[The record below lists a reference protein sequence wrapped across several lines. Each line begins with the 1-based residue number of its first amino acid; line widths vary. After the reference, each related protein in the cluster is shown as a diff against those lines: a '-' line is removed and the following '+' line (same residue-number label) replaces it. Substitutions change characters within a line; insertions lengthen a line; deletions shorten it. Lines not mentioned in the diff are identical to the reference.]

1 MMLTDKQFY
10 KAALDLSIPE
20 MKEAKEL
27 FFAGKKA
34 EAEKVFAAYVR
45 SHIDY
50 ETYFSLPS
58 VKSAFNESC
67 FAEEK
72 KKKIIERG
80 DRICEGWFAPT
91 GYAHQYVNLEMDWE
105 TNHTPNNYC
114 EWVWVLS
121 RHEQFTPLAQAY
133 YVTKDEKYV
142 RAFEKIIESWIDQ
155 VEFPIVDVANRH
167 YSYSHTGWR
176 TIETGIRMIS
186 PWPNTI
192 HLFMREGFLSDAL
205 IVKIFKSI
213 WEHAFH
219 LRYFCSSHNWL
230 IIELTG
236 FLNIACFY
244 PFYDKCAEWKR
255 FVFDRFVSECDVQFW
270 PEGFQYELTTG
281 YHFGVLHDYLLCVDR
296 ARAYGIE
303 VPEKMM
309 NCIHRMY
316 HGIIRILQP
325 DRHLPDLND
334 GSSETMLGYL
344 SQGLSYF
351 PNDEIFR
358 YFVTDGREGKKPPY
372 VSAVMPYIGHCAMR
386 TSWEKDAIFALF
398 DSAHHGWGHQHEDKL
413 SFNLS
418 AYGKNLLL
426 DGGNYDYDTS
436 KMRSM
441 LCSSLGHNTALV
453 DTYGQCRS
461 KGFSTAEEERRV
473 RERIPS
479 DLAWNFSEDYE
490 CAEGTYDFGYGNK
503 EVDIRVDHHR
513 KVIFFKKGLGGSQ
526 PFFVL
531 LDTFT
536 PKDEKEHLYEV
547 HFQLGTEPTTV
558 AEKSITADHGDGVTL
573 TLIGDAPMEV
583 HTAEHE
589 PRYMGW
595 KKIRSAGTDHEHL
608 PAPAPCFVKKGAV
621 THFVTVA
628 YPAKDSSCPIASV
641 ACDRDAFTLSM
652 TDKKSY
658 IFDKN
663 APEFRTY
670 GTLERL
676 ANGEDLGLN

>member
-20 MKEAKEL
+20 MKEASDL
-27 FFAGKKA
+27 FFAGKTA

-45 SHIDY
+45 SHVDY
-50 ETYFSLPS
+50 ETYFSLPT
-58 VKSAFNESC
+58 VETDFTGQ
-67 FAEEK
+67 EEK
-72 KKKIIERG
+72 CIARA
-80 DRICEGWFAPT
+80 DRICDGWFAPE

-105 TNHTPNNYC
+105 TNHTPNQYC

-121 RHEQFTPLAQAY
+121 RHSEFIWLTQAY
-133 YVTKDEKYV
+133 LITKNEKYV

-155 VEFPIVDVANRH
+155 VEFPIADVANYH
-167 YSYSHTGWR
+167 YSFSHTGWR
-176 TIETGIRMIS
+176 TIESGIRMITA
-186 PWPNTI
+186 WPYSI
-192 HLFMREGFLSDAL
+192 HTFLRDGYLSDSL

-219 LRYFCSSHNWL
+219 LRYYCSSHNWL

-244 PFYDKCAEWKR
+244 PFYDKSAAWKK

-281 YHFGVLHDYLLCVDR
+281 YHFGVLHDYLLCIDR
-296 ARAYGIE
+296 AKAYGIE
-303 VPEKMM
+303 IPQKMM
-309 NCIHRMY
+309 DCIHRMY

-334 GSSETMLGYL
+334 GSDESMLHYIH
-344 SQGLSYF
+344 QGLSYF
-351 PNDEIFR
+351 PEDEIFR
-358 YFVTDGREGKKPPY
+358 YFVSDGKEGTRPPY
-372 VSAVMPYIGHCAMR
+372 DSAVMPYIGHLAMR
-386 TSWEKDAIFALF
+386 TGWEKDAIYALF

-426 DGGNYDYDTS
+426 DGGNYHYDTS
-436 KMRSM
+436 KIRSM

-461 KGFSTAEEERRV
+461 KVFSTAEEERCV

-479 DLAWNFSEDYE
+479 DLAWNFGEDYE
-490 CAEGTYDFGYGNK
+490 CAEGTYDFGYGNA
-503 EVDIRVDHHR
+503 EIDIRVDHHR
-513 KVIFFKKGLGGSQ
+513 KVIFFKKGLGIAK

-531 LDTFT
+531 LDDFA
-536 PKDEKEHLYEV
+536 PKDEKEHLYEI
-547 HFQLGTEPTTV
+547 HFQLGTEPTT
-558 AEKSITADHGDGVTL
+558 ETEYSITADHGDGVSL

-583 HTAEHE
+583 HTAEYE
-589 PRYMGW
+589 PRFMGW
-595 KKIRSAGTDHEHL
+595 KKIRSAGTEHEHL
-608 PAPAPCFVKKGAV
+608 PAPAPCFVRKGGEE
-621 THFVTVA
+621 HFITVA
-628 YPAKDSSCPIASV
+628 YPAKDEICPIASV
-641 ACDRDAFTLSM
+641 FCDAESFAIRMADGKEFSFKKNNSAFKTV
-652 TDKKSY
+652 
-658 IFDKN
+658 
-663 APEFRTY
+663 
-670 GTLERL
+670 GTAERL
-676 ANGEDLGLN
+676 ANGENLL